1 MTNLFQPLDLIVSGS
16 AKAYMKRKFNEWY
29 STSISRQLDEG
40 KAVDDIEVEL
50 KLSVLKPINAG
61 WIKDLYDYLT
71 SEKNAWLSQMAG
83 KQLLSTD
90 VSRKIHM

>member
-1 MTNLFQPLDLIVSGS
+1 MTNLFQPPDLIVSGS

-71 SEKNAWLSQMAG
+71 SEKNA
-83 KQLLSTD
+83 
-90 VSRKIHM
+90 